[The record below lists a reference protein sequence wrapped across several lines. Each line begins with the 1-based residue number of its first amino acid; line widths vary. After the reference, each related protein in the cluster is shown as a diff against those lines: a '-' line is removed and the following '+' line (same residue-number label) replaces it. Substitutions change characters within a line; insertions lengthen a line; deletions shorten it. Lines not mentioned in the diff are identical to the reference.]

1 MHRWIVAAG
10 ISLALGATLAACSG
24 SESGT
29 TLGNGGPCPGKTPP
43 VAQSDAD
50 MSVEELTDLVAE
62 AIACPGYAFHM
73 RSEDENALG
82 FLIETGTWID
92 VENNLARS
100 ESVWRA
106 SSGDALREAAEAGVA
121 EDAEARWMVIYR
133 ADARYDAREFIGYPE
148 NEDLAYKRSPSDCHG
163 AGLEALGPLI
173 PCEGPL
179 DDWERTV
186 ERGVQFLGKPSIA
199 VLTAGV
205 SGDADGDY
213 EITMWLYL
221 DAKTLLP
228 LGRLVETERGA
239 PIDTDATYKHDFV
252 PLDSLPDDFFDPA
265 SIGYVETDLEEPLDD
280 AEIDIYWIGREFEGR
295 DEYPALAIR
304 HATARPRSQTG
315 GGSVAQIA
323 YRSADDEF
331 GRIWVR
337 IDLFTPEAFEFRDGE
352 TVLNECEETI
362 AVDILG
368 GQATIRRHHNGRG
381 QNPDGSCNPPDRYS
395 AVVRFE
401 DVVVD
406 IDAPSTGNGRETF
419 PSPYNTEA
427 AMELLIMSL
436 VLRE

>member
-1 MHRWIVAAG
+1 MNKWKVAAG
-10 ISLALGATLAACSG
+10 IPLVFGVALAACSG
-24 SESGT
+24 SGSGT
-29 TLGNGGPCPGKTPP
+29 AFENGGPCPNKTPP
-43 VAQSDAD
+43 GTQDDAD
-50 MSVEELTDLVAE
+50 MSAEELTDLVAE
-62 AIACPGYAFHM
+62 AITCDGYALHV
-73 RSEDENALG
+73 G
-82 FLIETGTWID
+82 
-92 VENNLARS
+92 
-100 ESVWRA
+100 
-106 SSGDALREAAEAGVA
+106 SSGDFDAGPYSFHMDFESWTAVAPNMARRETTITPPDEEVAEADAGGEGPADRSTTIVRSGGSYSSQEPDEPASKGQVA
-121 EDAEARWMVIYR
+121 NCHNEGQEALIFVVPCNNGPLQEIDVSIEMNATYDGKDAIAHVATGESRGHDQTYNLTTRTYYDAE
-133 ADARYDAREFIGYPE
+133 
-148 NEDLAYKRSPSDCHG
+148 S
-163 AGLEALGPLI
+163 
-173 PCEGPL
+173 
-179 DDWERTV
+179 
-186 ERGVQFLGKPSIA
+186 
-199 VLTAGV
+199 
-205 SGDADGDY
+205 
-213 EITMWLYL
+213 
-221 DAKTLLP
+221 LLP
-228 LGRLVETERGA
+228 LGQTSEGTLDIGEVHPVDFELRYVTA
-239 PIDTDATYKHDFV
+239 FV
-252 PLDSLPDDFFDPA
+252 PLDSLPADFFDPA

-406 IDAPSTGNGRETF
+406 IDAPSTGNGKETF

-427 AMELLIMSL
+427 AMELLIQGL
-436 VLRE
+436 ELRE